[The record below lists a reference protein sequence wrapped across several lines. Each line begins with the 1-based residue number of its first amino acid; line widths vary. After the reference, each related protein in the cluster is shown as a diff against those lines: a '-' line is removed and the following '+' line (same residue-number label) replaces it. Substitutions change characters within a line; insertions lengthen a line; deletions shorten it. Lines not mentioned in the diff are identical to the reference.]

1 MVEIKENW
9 ILSLCIIFDNLIKIC
24 NTGLFKMVKKTFKE
38 NF

>member
-9 ILSLCIIFDNLIKIC
+9 VLSLCIILDNLIKIR